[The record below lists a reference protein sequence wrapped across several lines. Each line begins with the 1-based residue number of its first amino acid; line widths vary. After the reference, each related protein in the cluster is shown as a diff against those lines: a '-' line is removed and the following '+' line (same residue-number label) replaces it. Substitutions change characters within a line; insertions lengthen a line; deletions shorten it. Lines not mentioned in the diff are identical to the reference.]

1 MKPVL
6 TPKQMRVVDLEA
18 ATAGVPVEELV
29 SRAGA
34 AVARVAKRMM
44 GGIYGRTV
52 IVVVG
57 KGNNGADGRVAGR
70 LLADQGARVKVLD
83 AHNLP
88 LRLPVGDLLI
98 DAAYGTGFRGQWNP
112 PDRRR
117 MPVLAVDIPSGVDG
131 LTGLAT
137 PGAWAADRTVTFVAL
152 KPGLL
157 FGAGLE
163 LSGEVEVIDIGIKLG
178 LGAIGVN
185 EVEEGD
191 VMAWLPLRP
200 RGAHK
205 WKSALSIVA
214 GSPSMMGAAHL
225 CSGAAMRMG
234 AGIVHLA
241 SPGIISDRSTPV
253 EVVRRPMPG
262 LGWSKDV
269 LADSE
274 RFQATVIGP
283 GLGRGDGMA
292 TEARR
297 VIAGVDHPL
306 VIDGDG
312 LFAVAWGGDG
322 ARDIVRSRSSSTV
335 VTPHDGEYTTLLGH
349 PPTPDRIASA
359 RALAAD
365 LNCVCLLKGPTTVVA
380 EPSGEALVI
389 TNADQRLASAGTGDV
404 LAGMIGALL
413 AQGVAPFEAAAAA
426 AWLHARA
433 AQSFGWTAGL
443 IASDLIGLLPATLDE
458 LQRNDHVG
466 QPRAEMRRS

>member
-1 MKPVL
+1 MRPVV
-6 TPKQMRVVDLEA
+6 TPQQMRVIDLEA
-18 ATAGVPVEELV
+18 AHSGVPVDELV
-29 SRAGA
+29 ARAGA
-34 AVARVAKRMM
+34 GVARVAKRMM

-57 KGNNGADGRVAGR
+57 KGNNGADGRVAAR
-70 LLADQGARVKVLD
+70 ILANQGARVKVLE
-83 AHNLP
+83 AQNLP
-88 LRLPVGDLLI
+88 LRLPLGDLLI

-112 PDRRR
+112 PDARQ

-137 PGAWAADRTVTFVAL
+137 AGTWAAARTATFVAL

-157 FGAGLE
+157 FGAGRE
-163 LSGEVEVIDIGIKLG
+163 LCGDVDVIDLGIKLG
-178 LGAIGVN
+178 LSAIGVH
-185 EVEEGD
+185 EVEAND
-191 VMAWLPLRP
+191 VAEWLPRRSP
-200 RGAHK
+200 TAHK
-205 WKSALSIVA
+205 WKSALYVVA
-214 GSPSMMGAAHL
+214 GSSSMMGAAHL

-262 LGWSKDV
+262 LGWSKEV
-269 LADSE
+269 LAEVD
-274 RFQATVIGP
+274 RFRAMVIGP
-283 GLGRGDGMA
+283 GLGRDDGVA

-297 VIAGVDHPL
+297 IIAGVDRPL

-322 ARDIVRSRSSSTV
+322 ARDIIRSRSSATV
-335 VTPHDGEYTTLLGH
+335 VTPHDGEYSTLLGH
-349 PPTPDRIASA
+349 PPTPNRIDSA

-380 EPSGEALVI
+380 EPSGEVLVM

-404 LAGMIGALL
+404 LAGIIGALL
-413 AQGVAPFEAAAAA
+413 AQGLAPFEAAASGAWIHAQAA
-426 AWLHARA
+426 KDFAW
-433 AQSFGWTAGL
+433 SEGL
-443 IASDLIGLLPATLDE
+443 IASDLLELLPSTIDE
-458 LQRNDHVG
+458 L
-466 QPRAEMRRS
+466 RRS

>member
-1 MKPVL
+1 MRPVL
-6 TPKQMRVVDLEA
+6 TPKQMRVIDLEA
-18 ATAGVPVEELV
+18 ATAGVMLDELV
-29 SRAGA
+29 GRAGA
-34 AVARVAKRMM
+34 AVARTAKRMM

-52 IVVVG
+52 IVVAG
-57 KGNNGADGRVAGR
+57 KGNNGADGRVAAR
-70 LLADQGARVKVLD
+70 ILADQGARVNVLP

-88 LRLPVGDLLI
+88 LRLPHGDLVI

-112 PDRRR
+112 PDRRQ

-137 PGAWAADRTVTFVAL
+137 PGAWAAERTVTFVAL

-157 FGAGLE
+157 FGAGRE
-163 LSGEVEVIDIGIKLG
+163 LSGEVEVVDLGITLG
-178 LGAIGVN
+178 LGTTGVN
-185 EVEEGD
+185 VVEHRD
-191 VMAWLPLRP
+191 VASWIP
-200 RGAHK
+200 RRSAVAHK

-262 LGWSKDV
+262 LGWSKEILVD
-269 LADSE
+269 AE
-274 RFQATVIGP
+274 RFQATVLGP
-283 GLGRGDGMA
+283 GLGRDDGMA

-297 VIAGVDHPL
+297 VIAGLNHPL

-322 ARDIVRSRSSSTV
+322 ARDIIRTRSSSTV
-335 VTPHDGEYTTLLGH
+335 LTPHDGEYATLLGH
-349 PPTPDRIASA
+349 PPTPHRIESA
-359 RALAAD
+359 RALSAD
-365 LNCVCLLKGPTTVVA
+365 MNCVCLLKGPTTVVA
-380 EPSGEALVI
+380 EPSGRALVI
-389 TNADQRLASAGTGDV
+389 ANADQRLATAGTGDV

-413 AQGVAPFEAAAAA
+413 AQGMAPFEAAASA
-426 AWLHARA
+426 AWLHAQA
-433 AQSFGWTAGL
+433 ARGFAWTQGL
-443 IASDLIGLLPATLDE
+443 IASDLIDLLPATIDSLMT
-458 LQRNDHVG
+458 NHS
-466 QPRAEMRRS
+466 RSRETRSL